1 MAETHGPLHPVH
13 PAAGPGPVPGP
24 AVIWDGHPRGSSG
37 YRRILAALACAGVAT
52 FAQLYSLQGLLPL
65 VSREF
70 NVTAAHASL
79 TVSVATI
86 GLAAAVLPWSFVA
99 DRWGRVRT
107 MGLAVILATIMGLL
121 VPAAPTFEVLL
132 LLRALEGAALGGIP
146 ALAIAYLSEEVR
158 RSNAAAAAG
167 AYVAGT
173 TLGGLFGR
181 LLAGPVADIAGWRM
195 GTLAVSLCAAAAAV
209 AFLVLAPRPK
219 GFTPSPRVGFGAV
232 LGKLAPPLRSSALVA
247 LYAQAFLLMGAFVS
261 VYNYL
266 GFRLEAPPYLFPA
279 SAVALLFLAY
289 LAGTLSSRLVAGM
302 AGRWGRRAVLLVSIG
317 VMVGGLALTLASP
330 IVLILSGLVLFTAG
344 FFGAHS
350 IASGWTGAL
359 ATTGRAQ
366 ASSLYNLSYYAG
378 SSVVGWSAGLVF
390 QQFGWSA
397 MAAALAVLAGG
408 AAVIAALF
416 LPKHNALA
424 HPVSS

>member
-1 MAETHGPLHPVH
+1 M
-13 PAAGPGPVPGP
+13 
-24 AVIWDGHPRGSSG
+24 
-37 YRRILAALACAGVAT
+37 AALACAGVAT

-65 VSREF
+65 VSRDL
-70 NVTAAHASL
+70 NVSAAQASL

-121 VPAAPTFEVLL
+121 VPAAPNFEILL
-132 LLRALEGAALGGIP
+132 VLRALEGAALGGIP

-158 RSNAAAAAG
+158 ASHAAAAAG

-181 LLAGPVADIAGWRM
+181 LLAGPVADVAGWRM
-195 GTLAVSLCAAAAAV
+195 GTLAVSLCAAVAAV
-209 AFLVLAPRPK
+209 AFLGLAPRPR
-219 GFTPSPRVGFGAV
+219 GFIPSPRVGFGAV
-232 LGKLAPPLRSSALVA
+232 LGRLIPQLRSSSLLA

-266 GFRLEAPPYLFPA
+266 GFRLEAPPYLLPA

-289 LAGTLSSRLVAGM
+289 LAGTFSSRMVAGM
-302 AGRWGRRAVLLVSIG
+302 AGRWGRRAVLLASIG
-317 VMVGGLALTLASP
+317 VMVGGLAMTLASP
-330 IVLILSGLVLFTAG
+330 IVLILMGLVLFTAG

-366 ASSLYNLSYYAG
+366 ASSLYNLSYYSG
-378 SSVVGWSAGLVF
+378 SSVIGWSAGLVF

-397 MAAALAVLAGG
+397 MAAALAILAGG
-408 AAVIAALF
+408 AAVIAALS
-416 LPKHNALA
+416 LPNRKASG
-424 HPVSS
+424 HPGSS

>member
-1 MAETHGPLHPVH
+1 MADSNGPIHPVAGT
-13 PAAGPGPVPGP
+13 AAHR
-24 AVIWDGHPRGSSG
+24 DGHQRGSSG

-65 VSREF
+65 VSREL
-70 NVTAAHASL
+70 NVTAAQASL

-121 VPAAPTFEVLL
+121 VPAAPNFEILL
-132 LLRALEGAALGGIP
+132 VLRALEGAALGGIP

-158 RSNAAAAAG
+158 AAHAAAAAG

-181 LLAGPVADIAGWRM
+181 LLAGPVADVAGWRM
-195 GTLAVSLCAAAAAV
+195 GTLAVSLCAAVAAV
-209 AFLVLAPRPK
+209 AFLVLAPRPR
-219 GFTPSPRVGFGAV
+219 GFIPSPRVGFGAV
-232 LGKLAPPLRSSALVA
+232 LGKLIPQLRSSSLLA

-289 LAGTLSSRLVAGM
+289 LAGTFSSRMVAGV
-302 AGRWGRRAVLLVSIG
+302 AGRWGRRAVLLASIG
-317 VMVGGLALTLASP
+317 VMVGGLAMTLASP
-330 IVLILSGLVLFTAG
+330 IILILMGLVLFTAG

-366 ASSLYNLSYYAG
+366 ASSLYNLSYYSG
-378 SSVVGWSAGLVF
+378 SSAIGWSAGLVF

-416 LPKHNALA
+416 LPNRKASG
-424 HPVSS
+424 HPGSS

>member
-1 MAETHGPLHPVH
+1 M
-13 PAAGPGPVPGP
+13 
-24 AVIWDGHPRGSSG
+24 
-37 YRRILAALACAGVAT
+37 AALACAGVAT

-65 VSREF
+65 VSREL
-70 NVTAAHASL
+70 NVTAAQASL

-107 MGLAVILATIMGLL
+107 MGLTVILATIMGLL
-121 VPAAPTFEVLL
+121 VPAAPNFEILL
-132 LLRALEGAALGGIP
+132 VLRALEGAALGGIP

-158 RSNAAAAAG
+158 AAHAAAAAG

-181 LLAGPVADIAGWRM
+181 LLAGPVADVAGWRM
-195 GTLAVSLCAAAAAV
+195 GTLAVSLCAAVAAV
-209 AFLVLAPRPK
+209 AFLVLAPRPR
-219 GFTPSPRVGFGAV
+219 GFIPSPRVGFGAV
-232 LGKLAPPLRSSALVA
+232 SGKLIPQLRSSSLLV

-289 LAGTLSSRLVAGM
+289 LAGTFSSRMVAGM
-302 AGRWGRRAVLLVSIG
+302 AGRWGRRAVLLASIG
-317 VMVGGLALTLASP
+317 VMVGGLAMTLASP
-330 IVLILSGLVLFTAG
+330 IVLILMGLVLFTAG

-366 ASSLYNLSYYAG
+366 ASSLYNLSYYSG
-378 SSVVGWSAGLVF
+378 SSVIGWSAGLVF

-408 AAVIAALF
+408 AAAIAALF
-416 LPKHNALA
+416 LPNRKASG
-424 HPVSS
+424 HPGSS